1 MQTRLLPVVMLCL
14 LLVGCSSE
22 PVTETP
28 VVPDKR
34 PVMSEF
40 SNGSISMNSITPRT
54 SYEDSGDVVYI
65 YPYNNSDEHITIE
78 KILVSDCGFWTTV
91 ISEYSESNNL
101 VVRDRYSLI
110 TLSDGTTY
118 GYIANSEDTAYVLR
132 SSLPSSYV
140 EAVLDNLWISG
151 T

>member
-1 MQTRLLPVVMLCL
+1 MQTRLLPVIMLCL
-14 LLVGCSSE
+14 LLMGCSSE
-22 PVTETP
+22 PVTESP
-28 VVPDKR
+28 VIPDKR

-54 SYEDSGDVVYI
+54 SYEDSGDVVCI

-101 VVRDRYSLI
+101 VKRDRYSLI